1 MMKRIVKVI
10 LVGIGGLGGAYLG
23 GKIVGPLGSSSLT
36 SIPFEIKTYIANVQ
50 NLSILGFLIALGIAF
65 SYEFLIREP
74 DNVFRFN
81 KYLTVS
87 LCGGIGGAT
96 GFKVD
101 ILSGFLF
108 GFLLAL
114 GFTLADDLMIEI
126 EKNPLSASWLCTPIY
141 GFLAAFFGAIG
152 LFRVHMGLGVGLG
165 VPIIGGIVV
174 VTFVIFNKP
183 LGILSKKLG

>member
-10 LVGIGGLGGAYLG
+10 LVAIGGLGGAYLG
-23 GKIVGPLGSSSLT
+23 GKIIGPLVSSSLT

-50 NLSILGFLIALGIAF
+50 NLCILGFLIALGIGF
-65 SYEFLIREP
+65 SYEFLIGEP
-74 DNVFRFN
+74 DNAFRFN

-87 LCGGIGGAT
+87 LCSGIGGT
-96 GFKVD
+96 IGLRID

-114 GFTLADDLMIEI
+114 GFALADDLMIEI
-126 EKNPLSASWLCTPIY
+126 EKNPRSASWLCTPIY

-152 LFRVHMGLGVGLG
+152 LFRIHMGLGIGLG
-165 VPIIGGIVV
+165 APIIGGIVV

-183 LGILSKKLG
+183 LGIFSKN